1 MKHIKKLVQEL
12 AATADIQLNGT
23 RPWDITIHDDRF
35 YQRIIRHG
43 TLGLGESY
51 MDGWWQCEQLDTCLT
66 NLLCAQ
72 TSKKIKPSVP
82 LVLELIKARVF
93 NLQSKK
99 RAYQVGEQHYDL
111 GNDLYQAMLDK
122 RLVYTCAYWKDAHTL
137 DQAQEAKLDL
147 VCKKLALK
155 GGEKILDIGCGWGS
169 FAKYAAEKYDV
180 QVVGITIAQ
189 EQVNLA
195 RELCRGLP
203 VEIRLQDYREI
214 NEPFDHIVS
223 LGMFEH
229 VGYKNY
235 RSYMHV
241 ARRCLKNRGLFLLH
255 TIGANTTS
263 YSCDPWL
270 DKYIFPN
277 GMLPSIKQIGAAI
290 EDLFVMEDWHNFS
303 AYYDTTLMA
312 WHHNIQKNW
321 HQLSHRY
328 HDSFKRMWDYYLL
341 SCAAVFRSRHCQL
354 WQIVLSKHGI
364 AGGYQSVR

>member
-72 TSKKIKPSVP
+72 ISKKIKPSVP

-147 VCKKLALK
+147 VCKKLGLK

-169 FAKYAAEKYDV
+169 FAKFAAEAYDV

-195 RELCRGLP
+195 QELCRGLP
-203 VEIRLQDYREI
+203 IEIRLQDYRDI

-235 RSYMHV
+235 RSYMEV
-241 ARRCLKNRGLFLLH
+241 AHRCLKNNGLFLLH

-277 GMLPSIKQIGAAI
+277 GMLPSIKQIGASI
-290 EDLFVMEDWHNFS
+290 EGLFVMEDWHNFS

-312 WHHNIQKNW
+312 WYENIQKNW
-321 HQLSHRY
+321 HQLAHRY

-364 AGGYQSVR
+364 TGGYQSVR